1 MIKQKIQQLKY
12 RSLNNLKTIVNTFPL
27 ILKQK
32 PTTIFQKKK
41 KPKQPKNKKNNKKMK
56 ERAMYDTN
64 GKYPL

>member
-32 PTTIFQKKK
+32 TNHHILEKKETKTTKKQE
-41 KPKQPKNKKNNKKMK
+41 KQ
-56 ERAMYDTN
+56 
-64 GKYPL
+64 